1 MRIDLVL
8 VRLGAI
14 FIIVYALQNLANY
27 LLFILG
33 GEGNTAI
40 AVFEFFLVFVI
51 PVLISWA
58 LWRFPSTVVG
68 SLYSGDGQP
77 PGASDGSDRALLIG
91 ISLVGVYTLVF
102 GIIDLAFFEA
112 HRIAEFRLAGYA
124 DYFDFPILPQTVA
137 GRFANIVQ
145 ILLGVVLVFGRNGIA
160 SFLRQLRTPGAKT
173 Q

>member
-40 AVFEFFLVFVI
+40 AIFEFCLVFAI
-51 PVLISWA
+51 PALISWV

-68 SLYSGDGQP
+68 NLYSGDRGSSE
-77 PGASDGSDRALLIG
+77 GGDGTDRALLIG

-112 HRIAEFRLAGYA
+112 HRFAEFRLAGYA
-124 DYFDFPILPQTVA
+124 DYFDFPILPQTFA
-137 GRFANIVQ
+137 GRVANLVQ
-145 ILLGVVLVFGRNGIA
+145 ILLGLVLVFGRRGIA
-160 SFLRQLRTPGAKT
+160 SFLRQVRMPGAKP